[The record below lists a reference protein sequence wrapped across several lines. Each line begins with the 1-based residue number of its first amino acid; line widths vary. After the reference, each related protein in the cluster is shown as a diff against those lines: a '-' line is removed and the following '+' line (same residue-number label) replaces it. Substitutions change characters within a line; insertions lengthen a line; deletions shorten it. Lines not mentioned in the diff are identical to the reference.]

1 MELFCVV
8 SLPCLLLLSLS
19 VLFPA
24 LVLLQNWDD
33 HAHLSFVYSHLGD
46 LLELL
51 VEPGQLS
58 SSGQA
63 IRSSQVG
70 EMSPHVV
77 HRQQTWNKEK
87 GFVFGVMTII
97 IMHRSIKCRSRKCES

>member
-1 MELFCVV
+1 MCSITFYLITT
-8 SLPCLLLLSLS
+8 LSLIALS
-19 VLFPA
+19 TLFLLFPA
-24 LVLLQNWDD
+24 MFLQNWDD

-63 IRSSQVG
+63 IRGSQVG
-70 EMSPHVV
+70 EMLPLVV
-77 HRQQTWNKEK
+77 H
-87 GFVFGVMTII
+87 
-97 IMHRSIKCRSRKCES
+97 